1 MLMLICRQSYNEL
14 GKNANFR
21 EVFLLI
27 GLIRRI
33 GRIGPIRPIRPIR
46 LIIIMNAREEGL
58 RLVLS
63 YRIDIASGVHN
74 GLDLNVLCLGE
85 HGLHV
90 ALQAMPREFEH
101 GFLTCP

>member
-1 MLMLICRQSYNEL
+1 MLICRQSYNEL

-27 GLIRRI
+27 GLIRLI
-33 GRIGPIRPIRPIR
+33 GLIGLIGP
-46 LIIIMNAREEGL
+46 IIIMNAREEGL

-85 HGLHV
+85 HALHV